1 MLLKRSLLRG
11 KACHRLDEPESKLL
25 VHIVIFQLCRPHQ
38 RTVLSDHGVTAP
50 KLLFHEDIAL
60 GNGVIVFHNHFSLSL

>member
-1 MLLKRSLLRG
+1 MLLKRSLLRV

-38 RTVLSDHGVTAP
+38 RTVLSDHGVDAP
-50 KLLFHEDIAL
+50 KMLFHEGIAL
-60 GNGVIVFHNHFSLSL
+60 SDGIVVVHVHFLSL